1 MMTKFL
7 KKYPLS
13 ILLVAVIWYLC
24 MFTPPHTPLEQ
35 IRYIDKWTHLVMY
48 GGFCSVIWFE
58 YLRRHKRLFWDRI
71 FLFAILGPILMSG
84 LIELVQ
90 AYCTV
95 NRSGEWLDFAT
106 NTVGV
111 ILGSLIGY
119 FVLRP
124 WLWKSQRRFRR

>member
-1 MMTKFL
+1 MTKIL
-7 KKYPLS
+7 KRYPLS
-13 ILLVAVIWYLC
+13 ILLIVVIWYLC

-35 IRYIDKWTHLVMY
+35 VRYIDKWTHLVMY
-48 GGFCSVIWFE
+48 AGFCSVIWFE

-71 FLFAILGPILMSG
+71 FLFAILAPILMSG

-90 AYCTV
+90 AYCTT

-124 WLWKSQRRFRR
+124 WLWKPRRRFRR